1 MVQFHAKL
9 VTTHIQLTIP
19 RHKKLKP
26 RNLKTD
32 AGGER
37 EENGKSLSVEKF
49 VVVGSM
55 FTPSLIDVV

>member
-9 VTTHIQLTIP
+9 VTTHIPAHNTLAQ
-19 RHKKLKP
+19 KV
-26 RNLKTD
+26 KTQEFGD
-32 AGGER
+32 ADGEK

>member
-1 MVQFHAKL
+1 ML
-9 VTTHIQLTIP
+9 SLSLLTP
-19 RHKKLKP
+19 AHNTPAQKV
-26 RNLKTD
+26 KTQEFGD
-32 AGGER
+32 GRGADGEK

>member
-1 MVQFHAKL
+1 ML
-9 VTTHIQLTIP
+9 SLSLLTSAHNTP
-19 RHKKLKP
+19 AQKV
-26 RNLKTD
+26 KTQEFGD
-32 AGGER
+32 ADG

>member
-26 RNLKTD
+26 WNLETD
-32 AGGER
+32 ADGEKM
-37 EENGKSLSVEKF
+37 ESLSLLR
-49 VVVGSM
+49 
-55 FTPSLIDVV
+55 SLLLLAACLLLL